1 MQIAHAG
8 VFHQLFVT
16 IGILLSTVLG
26 MKAVFGNASLWF
38 LLYGLFVVPAG
49 INFGM
54 PSCLYL
60 YTRAAI
66 WSIFTLT
73 SHAPAQP

>member
-1 MQIAHAG
+1 VFGDAG

-16 IGILLSTVLG
+16 IGILLATVLG

-54 PSCLYL
+54 KSHSLV
-60 YTRAAI
+60 
-66 WSIFTLT
+66 SISVAVLVC
-73 SHAPAQP
+73 

>member
-1 MQIAHAG
+1 VPHAG

-26 MKAVFGNASLWF
+26 MKAIFGNASLWF

-54 PSCLYL
+54 SSRLYM

-66 WSIFTLT
+66 WSMAFAFT
-73 SHAPAQP
+73 SCAPAQP